1 MNIDKSQLLL
11 YAVTDRAWLG
21 GHTLAEQVADAI
33 DGGATLVQLREKS
46 MPRGE
51 LIAEARELVSVCH
64 SRGVPL
70 IINDDA
76 EAARICGAD
85 GVHVGL
91 DDLDIA
97 SARKMIGQ
105 NKIIGASAH
114 SVEEALAAE
123 RAGADYLGVGA
134 VFGSKTKTNTRPLT
148 LDTLRAITA
157 AVSIPVV
164 AIGGITRRNLAQLS
178 GSGIAGVALVSA
190 IFAAADI
197 KAECRALREMLIDI
211 VD

>member
-21 GHTLAEQVADAI
+21 GHTLAEQVSDAI
-33 DGGATLVQLREKS
+33 DGGVTIVQLREKS
-46 MPRGE
+46 MPRDE
-51 LIAEARELVSVCH
+51 LVAEAREICALCH
-64 SRGVPL
+64 SRGIPF

-76 EAARICGAD
+76 ELARLVGAD

-97 SARKMIGQ
+97 AAREIIGE
-105 NKIIGASAH
+105 KGIIGASAH
-114 SVEEALAAE
+114 SVEEARAAE

-134 VFGSKTKTNTRPLT
+134 VFGSKTKTNAHPLALT
-148 LDTLRAITA
+148 TLRAITA

-164 AIGGITRRNLAQLS
+164 AIGGVTRANLPRLAD
-178 GSGIAGVALVSA
+178 SGIAGAALVSA
-190 IFAAADI
+190 IFAATDI
-197 KAECRALREMLIDI
+197 KAECQALCEVLRGI
-211 VD
+211 VR

>member
-21 GHTLAEQVADAI
+21 GHTLAEQVSDAI
-33 DGGATLVQLREKS
+33 DGGATIVQLREKS
-46 MPRGE
+46 MPRDE
-51 LIAEARELVSVCH
+51 LVAEAREIRALCH
-64 SRGVPL
+64 SRGIPF

-76 EAARICGAD
+76 ELARLVGAD

-97 SARKMIGQ
+97 AAREIIGE
-105 NKIIGASAH
+105 KGIIGASAH

-134 VFGSKTKTNTRPLT
+134 VFGSSTKTNARPLA
-148 LDTLRAITA
+148 LETLRDITA

-164 AIGGITRRNLAQLS
+164 AIGGVTRANLPRLAD
-178 GSGIAGVALVSA
+178 SGIAGAALVSA

-197 KAECRALREMLIDI
+197 KAECQALRKILEGI
-211 VD
+211 VK

>member
-1 MNIDKSQLLL
+1 MNIDKKQLLL

-21 GHTLAEQVADAI
+21 ERTLAEQVSDAI
-33 DGGATLVQLREKS
+33 DGGVTIVQLREKS
-46 MPRGE
+46 MPRDE
-51 LIAEARELVSVCH
+51 LVAEAREICALCH
-64 SRGVPL
+64 SRGIPF

-76 EAARICGAD
+76 ELARLVGAD

-97 SARKMIGQ
+97 AAREIIGE
-105 NKIIGASAH
+105 KGIIGASAH

-134 VFGSKTKTNTRPLT
+134 VFGSSTKTNARPLA
-148 LDTLRAITA
+148 LETLRDITA

-164 AIGGITRRNLAQLS
+164 AIGGVTRANLPRLAD
-178 GSGIAGVALVSA
+178 SGIAGAALVSA

-197 KAECRALREMLIDI
+197 KAECQALRKILEGI
-211 VD
+211 VK

>member
-21 GHTLAEQVADAI
+21 GHTLAEQVSDAI
-33 DGGATLVQLREKS
+33 DGGATIVQLREKS
-46 MPRGE
+46 MPRDE
-51 LIAEARELVSVCH
+51 LVAEAREIRALCH
-64 SRGVPL
+64 SRGIPF

-76 EAARICGAD
+76 ELARLVGAD

-97 SARKMIGQ
+97 AAREIIGD
-105 NKIIGASAH
+105 KGIIGASAH
-114 SVEEALAAE
+114 SVEEARAAE

-134 VFGSKTKTNTRPLT
+134 VFGSSTKTNARPLA
-148 LDTLRAITA
+148 LETLRDITA

-164 AIGGITRRNLAQLS
+164 AIGGVTRANLPRLAD
-178 GSGIAGVALVSA
+178 SGIAGAALVSA

-197 KAECRALREMLIDI
+197 KAECQALRKILEGI
-211 VD
+211 VK

>member
-1 MNIDKSQLLL
+1 MNIDKKQLLL

-21 GHTLAEQVADAI
+21 GRTLAEQVSDAI
-33 DGGATLVQLREKS
+33 DGGVTIVQLREKS
-46 MPRGE
+46 MPRDE
-51 LIAEARELVSVCH
+51 LVAEAREIRALCH
-64 SRGVPL
+64 SRGIPF

-76 EAARICGAD
+76 ELARLVGAD

-97 SARKMIGQ
+97 AAREIIGD
-105 NKIIGASAH
+105 KGIIGASAH
-114 SVEEALAAE
+114 SVEEARAAE

-134 VFGSKTKTNTRPLT
+134 VFGSSTKTNARPLA
-148 LDTLRAITA
+148 LETLRAITA

-164 AIGGITRRNLAQLS
+164 AIGGVTRANLPRLAD
-178 GSGIAGVALVSA
+178 SGIAGAALVSA

-197 KAECRALREMLIDI
+197 KAECQALRKILEGI
-211 VD
+211 VK

>member
-1 MNIDKSQLLL
+1 MNIDKKQLLL

-21 GHTLAEQVADAI
+21 GRTLAEQVSDAI
-33 DGGATLVQLREKS
+33 DGGVTIVQLREKS
-46 MPRGE
+46 MPRDE
-51 LIAEARELVSVCH
+51 LVAEAREIRALCH
-64 SRGVPL
+64 RRGIPF

-76 EAARICGAD
+76 ELARLVGAD

-97 SARKMIGQ
+97 AAREIIGE
-105 NKIIGASAH
+105 KGIIGASAH
-114 SVEEALAAE
+114 SVEEARAAE

-134 VFGSKTKTNTRPLT
+134 VFGSSTKTKARPLA
-148 LDTLRAITA
+148 LETLRDITA

-164 AIGGITRRNLAQLS
+164 AIGGVTRSNLPRLAD
-178 GSGIAGVALVSA
+178 SGIAGAALVSA

-197 KAECRALREMLIDI
+197 KAECQALCEVLRGI
-211 VD
+211 VR

>member
-1 MNIDKSQLLL
+1 MNIDKKQLLL

-21 GHTLAEQVADAI
+21 ERTLAEQVSDAI
-33 DGGATLVQLREKS
+33 DGGVTIVQLREKS

-51 LIAEARELVSVCH
+51 LVAEARELCALCH
-64 SRGVPL
+64 SRGIPL

-76 EAARICGAD
+76 ELAHMVGAD

-97 SARKMIGQ
+97 TARKIIGD
-105 NKIIGASAH
+105 KGIIGASAH
-114 SVEEALAAE
+114 SVYEALAAE

-134 VFGSKTKTNTRPLT
+134 VFGSKTKTNAHPLALT
-148 LDTLRAITA
+148 TLRDITA

-164 AIGGITRRNLAQLS
+164 AIGGITRDLLPRLAD
-178 GSGIAGVALVSA
+178 SGIAGAALVSA

>member
-1 MNIDKSQLLL
+1 MNIDKKQLLL

-21 GHTLAEQVADAI
+21 GRTLAEQVSDAI
-33 DGGATLVQLREKS
+33 DGGVTIVQLREKS
-46 MPRGE
+46 MPRDE
-51 LIAEARELVSVCH
+51 LVAEAREIRALCH
-64 SRGVPL
+64 SRGIPF

-76 EAARICGAD
+76 ELARLVSAD

-97 SARKMIGQ
+97 AAREIIGE
-105 NKIIGASAH
+105 KGIIGASAH

-134 VFGSKTKTNTRPLT
+134 VFGSSTKTNARPLA
-148 LDTLRAITA
+148 LETLRDITA

-164 AIGGITRRNLAQLS
+164 AIGGITRSNLPRLAD
-178 GSGIAGVALVSA
+178 SGIAGAALVSA

-197 KAECRALREMLIDI
+197 KAECQALCEVLRGI
-211 VD
+211 VR

>member
-1 MNIDKSQLLL
+1 MNIDKKQLLL

-21 GHTLAEQVADAI
+21 ERTLAEQVSDAI
-33 DGGATLVQLREKS
+33 DGGVTIVQLREKS
-46 MPRGE
+46 MPRDE
-51 LIAEARELVSVCH
+51 LVAEAREIRALCH
-64 SRGVPL
+64 RRGIPF

-76 EAARICGAD
+76 ELARLVGAD

-97 SARKMIGQ
+97 AAREIIGE
-105 NKIIGASAH
+105 KGIIGASAH
-114 SVEEALAAE
+114 SVEEARAAE

-134 VFGSKTKTNTRPLT
+134 VFGSSTKTNARPLA
-148 LDTLRAITA
+148 LETLRDITA

-164 AIGGITRRNLAQLS
+164 AIGGITRDLLPRLAD
-178 GSGIAGVALVSA
+178 SGIAGAALVSA

-197 KAECRALREMLIDI
+197 RGECQALRKILEGI
-211 VD
+211 VK

>member
-1 MNIDKSQLLL
+1 MNIDKKQLLL

-21 GHTLAEQVADAI
+21 GRTLAEQVSDAI
-33 DGGATLVQLREKS
+33 DGGVTIVQLREKS
-46 MPRGE
+46 MPRDE
-51 LIAEARELVSVCH
+51 LVAEAREIRALCH
-64 SRGVPL
+64 SRGIPL

-76 EAARICGAD
+76 ELAHMVGAD

-97 SARKMIGQ
+97 AAREIIGE
-105 NKIIGASAH
+105 KGIIGASAH
-114 SVEEALAAE
+114 SVEEARAAE

-134 VFGSKTKTNTRPLT
+134 VFGSSTKTNARPLA
-148 LDTLRAITA
+148 LETLRDITA

-164 AIGGITRRNLAQLS
+164 AIGGVTRANLPRLAD
-178 GSGIAGVALVSA
+178 SGIAGAALVSA

-197 KAECRALREMLIDI
+197 KAECQALRKILEGI
-211 VD
+211 VK

>member
-1 MNIDKSQLLL
+1 MNIDKKQLLL

-21 GHTLAEQVADAI
+21 GRTLAEQVSDAI
-33 DGGATLVQLREKS
+33 DGGATIVQLREKS
-46 MPRGE
+46 MPRDE
-51 LIAEARELVSVCH
+51 LVAEAREIRALCH
-64 SRGVPL
+64 SRGIPF

-76 EAARICGAD
+76 ELARLVGAD

-97 SARKMIGQ
+97 AAREIIGD
-105 NKIIGASAH
+105 KGIIGASAH
-114 SVEEALAAE
+114 SVEEARAAE

-134 VFGSKTKTNTRPLT
+134 VFGSSTKTNARPLA
-148 LDTLRAITA
+148 LETLRDITA

-164 AIGGITRRNLAQLS
+164 AIGGVTRANLPRLAD
-178 GSGIAGVALVSA
+178 SGIAGAALVSA

-197 KAECRALREMLIDI
+197 KAECQALRKILEGI
-211 VD
+211 VK

>member
-1 MNIDKSQLLL
+1 MNIDKKQLLL

-21 GHTLAEQVADAI
+21 GRTLAEQVSDAI
-33 DGGATLVQLREKS
+33 DGGVTIVQLREKS

-51 LIAEARELVSVCH
+51 LVAEAREIRALCH
-64 SRGVPL
+64 SRGIPF

-76 EAARICGAD
+76 ELARLD

-97 SARKMIGQ
+97 AAREIIGE
-105 NKIIGASAH
+105 KGIIGASAH

-134 VFGSKTKTNTRPLT
+134 VFGSSTKTNARPLA
-148 LDTLRAITA
+148 LETLRAITA

-164 AIGGITRRNLAQLS
+164 AIGGVTRANLPRLAD
-178 GSGIAGVALVSA
+178 SGIAGAALVSA

-197 KAECRALREMLIDI
+197 KAECQALCEVLRGI
-211 VD
+211 VR

>member
-1 MNIDKSQLLL
+1 MNIDKKQLLL

-21 GHTLAEQVADAI
+21 GRTLAEQVSDAI
-33 DGGATLVQLREKS
+33 DGGATIVQLREKS
-46 MPRGE
+46 MPRDE
-51 LIAEARELVSVCH
+51 LVAEAREIRALCH
-64 SRGVPL
+64 SRGIPF

-76 EAARICGAD
+76 ELARLVGAD

-97 SARKMIGQ
+97 AAREIIGE
-105 NKIIGASAH
+105 KGIIGASAH
-114 SVEEALAAE
+114 SVEEARAAE

-134 VFGSKTKTNTRPLT
+134 VFGSSTKTNARPLA
-148 LDTLRAITA
+148 LETLRDITA

-164 AIGGITRRNLAQLS
+164 AIGGVTRANLPRLAD
-178 GSGIAGVALVSA
+178 SGIAGAALVSA

-197 KAECRALREMLIDI
+197 KAECQALRKILEGI
-211 VD
+211 VK

>member
-1 MNIDKSQLLL
+1 MNIDKKQLLL

-21 GHTLAEQVADAI
+21 GRTLAEQVSDAI
-33 DGGATLVQLREKS
+33 DGGATIVQLREKS
-46 MPRGE
+46 MPRDE
-51 LIAEARELVSVCH
+51 LVAEARELCALCH
-64 SRGVPL
+64 SRGIPF

-76 EAARICGAD
+76 ELARLVGAD

-97 SARKMIGQ
+97 AAREIIGE
-105 NKIIGASAH
+105 KGIIGASAH
-114 SVEEALAAE
+114 SVDEALAAE

-134 VFGSKTKTNTRPLT
+134 VFGSSTKTNARPLA
-148 LDTLRAITA
+148 LETLRDITA

-164 AIGGITRRNLAQLS
+164 AIGGVTRSNLPRLAD
-178 GSGIAGVALVSA
+178 SGIAGAALVSA

-197 KAECRALREMLIDI
+197 KAECQALCEVLRGI
-211 VD
+211 VR

>member
-1 MNIDKSQLLL
+1 MNIDKKQLLL

-21 GHTLAEQVADAI
+21 GRTLAEQVSDAI
-33 DGGATLVQLREKS
+33 DGGVTIVQLREKS
-46 MPRGE
+46 MPRDE
-51 LIAEARELVSVCH
+51 LVAEAREIRALCH
-64 SRGVPL
+64 SRGIPF

-76 EAARICGAD
+76 ELARLVGAD

-97 SARKMIGQ
+97 AAREIIGD
-105 NKIIGASAH
+105 KGIIGASAH
-114 SVEEALAAE
+114 SVEEARAAE

-134 VFGSKTKTNTRPLT
+134 VFGSSTKTNARPLA
-148 LDTLRAITA
+148 LETLRDITA

-164 AIGGITRRNLAQLS
+164 AIGGVTRANLPRLAD
-178 GSGIAGVALVSA
+178 SGIAGAALVSA

-197 KAECRALREMLIDI
+197 RGECQALRKILEGI
-211 VD
+211 VK

>member
-1 MNIDKSQLLL
+1 MNIDKKQLLL

-21 GHTLAEQVADAI
+21 GRTLAEQVSDAI
-33 DGGATLVQLREKS
+33 DGGATIVQLREKS
-46 MPRGE
+46 MPRDE
-51 LIAEARELVSVCH
+51 LVAEAREICALCH
-64 SRGVPL
+64 SRGIPF

-76 EAARICGAD
+76 ELARLVGAD

-97 SARKMIGQ
+97 AAREIIGE
-105 NKIIGASAH
+105 KGIIGASAH

-134 VFGSKTKTNTRPLT
+134 VFGSSTKTNARPLA
-148 LDTLRAITA
+148 LETLRDITA

-164 AIGGITRRNLAQLS
+164 AIGGVTRSNLPRLAD
-178 GSGIAGVALVSA
+178 SGIAGAALVSA

>member
-21 GHTLAEQVADAI
+21 GHTLAEQVSDAI
-33 DGGATLVQLREKS
+33 DGGATIVQLREKS
-46 MPRGE
+46 MPRDE
-51 LIAEARELVSVCH
+51 LVAEAREIRALCH
-64 SRGVPL
+64 SRGIPF

-76 EAARICGAD
+76 ELARLVGAD

-97 SARKMIGQ
+97 AAREIIGE
-105 NKIIGASAH
+105 KGIIGASAH
-114 SVEEALAAE
+114 SVEEARAAE

-134 VFGSKTKTNTRPLT
+134 VFGSSTKTNARPLA
-148 LDTLRAITA
+148 LETLRDITA

-164 AIGGITRRNLAQLS
+164 AIGGVTRSNLPRLAD
-178 GSGIAGVALVSA
+178 SGIAGAALVSA

-197 KAECRALREMLIDI
+197 KAECQALRKILEGI
-211 VD
+211 VK

>member
-21 GHTLAEQVADAI
+21 GHTLAEQVSDAI
-33 DGGATLVQLREKS
+33 DGGATIVQLREKS
-46 MPRGE
+46 MPRDE
-51 LIAEARELVSVCH
+51 LVAEAREIRALCH
-64 SRGVPL
+64 SRGIPF

-76 EAARICGAD
+76 ELARLVGAD

-97 SARKMIGQ
+97 AAREITGDKG
-105 NKIIGASAH
+105 IIGASAH
-114 SVEEALAAE
+114 SVEEARAAE

-134 VFGSKTKTNTRPLT
+134 VFGSSTKTNARPLA
-148 LDTLRAITA
+148 LETLRDITA

-164 AIGGITRRNLAQLS
+164 AIGGITRDLLPRLAD
-178 GSGIAGVALVSA
+178 SGIAGAALVSA

-197 KAECRALREMLIDI
+197 RGECQALRKILEGI
-211 VD
+211 VK

>member
-1 MNIDKSQLLL
+1 MNIDKKQLLL

-21 GHTLAEQVADAI
+21 GRTLAEQVSDAI
-33 DGGATLVQLREKS
+33 DGGVTIVQLREKS
-46 MPRGE
+46 MPRDE
-51 LIAEARELVSVCH
+51 LVAEAREIRALCH
-64 SRGVPL
+64 SRGIPF

-76 EAARICGAD
+76 ELARLVGAD

-97 SARKMIGQ
+97 AAREIIGD
-105 NKIIGASAH
+105 KGIIGASAH
-114 SVEEALAAE
+114 SVEEARAAE

-134 VFGSKTKTNTRPLT
+134 VFGSSTKTNARPLA
-148 LDTLRAITA
+148 LETLRDITA

-164 AIGGITRRNLAQLS
+164 AIGGVTRANLPRLAD
-178 GSGIAGVALVSA
+178 SGIAGAALVSA

-197 KAECRALREMLIDI
+197 KAECQALRKILEGI
-211 VD
+211 VK

>member
-1 MNIDKSQLLL
+1 MNIDKKQLLL

-21 GHTLAEQVADAI
+21 GRTLAEQVSDAI
-33 DGGATLVQLREKS
+33 DGGVTIVQLREKS
-46 MPRGE
+46 MPRDE
-51 LIAEARELVSVCH
+51 LVAEAREIRALCH
-64 SRGVPL
+64 SRGIPL

-76 EAARICGAD
+76 ELARLVGAD

-97 SARKMIGQ
+97 AAREIIGE
-105 NKIIGASAH
+105 KGIIGASAH

-134 VFGSKTKTNTRPLT
+134 VFGSSTKTNARPLA
-148 LDTLRAITA
+148 LETLRDITA

-164 AIGGITRRNLAQLS
+164 AIGGVTRSNLPRLAD
-178 GSGIAGVALVSA
+178 SGIAGAALVSA

-197 KAECRALREMLIDI
+197 KAECQALCEVLRGI
-211 VD
+211 VR

>member
-21 GHTLAEQVADAI
+21 GHTLAEQVSDAI
-33 DGGATLVQLREKS
+33 DGGVTIVQLREKS
-46 MPRGE
+46 MPRDE
-51 LIAEARELVSVCH
+51 LVAEAREIRALCH
-64 SRGVPL
+64 RRGIPF

-76 EAARICGAD
+76 ELARLVGAD

-97 SARKMIGQ
+97 AAREIIGE
-105 NKIIGASAH
+105 KGIIGASAH
-114 SVEEALAAE
+114 SVEEARAAE

-134 VFGSKTKTNTRPLT
+134 VFGSSTKTNARPLA
-148 LDTLRAITA
+148 LETLRDITA

-164 AIGGITRRNLAQLS
+164 AIGGVTRSNLPRLAD
-178 GSGIAGVALVSA
+178 SGIAGVALVSA

-197 KAECRALREMLIDI
+197 KAECQALCEVLRGI
-211 VD
+211 VR

>member
-1 MNIDKSQLLL
+1 MNIDKKQLLL

-21 GHTLAEQVADAI
+21 GRTLAEQVSDAI
-33 DGGATLVQLREKS
+33 DGGATIVQLREKS
-46 MPRGE
+46 MPRDE
-51 LIAEARELVSVCH
+51 LVAEAREIRALCH
-64 SRGVPL
+64 SRGIPF

-76 EAARICGAD
+76 ELARLVSAD

-97 SARKMIGQ
+97 AAREIIGE
-105 NKIIGASAH
+105 KGIIGASAH

-134 VFGSKTKTNTRPLT
+134 VFGSSTKTNARPLA
-148 LDTLRAITA
+148 LETLRDITA

-164 AIGGITRRNLAQLS
+164 AIGGVTRSNLPRLAD
-178 GSGIAGVALVSA
+178 SGIAGAALVSA

-197 KAECRALREMLIDI
+197 KAECQALCEVLHGI
-211 VD
+211 VR

>member
-1 MNIDKSQLLL
+1 MNIDKKQLLL

-21 GHTLAEQVADAI
+21 GRTLAEQVSDAI
-33 DGGATLVQLREKS
+33 DGGVTIVQLREKS
-46 MPRGE
+46 MPRDE
-51 LIAEARELVSVCH
+51 LVAEAREIRALCH
-64 SRGVPL
+64 SRGIPL

-76 EAARICGAD
+76 ELARLVGAD

-97 SARKMIGQ
+97 AAREIIGE
-105 NKIIGASAH
+105 KGIIGASAH

-134 VFGSKTKTNTRPLT
+134 VFGSSTKTNARPLA
-148 LDTLRAITA
+148 LETLRDITA

-164 AIGGITRRNLAQLS
+164 AIGGVTRANLPRLAD
-178 GSGIAGVALVSA
+178 SGIAGAALVSA

-197 KAECRALREMLIDI
+197 KAECQALCEVLRGI
-211 VD
+211 VR